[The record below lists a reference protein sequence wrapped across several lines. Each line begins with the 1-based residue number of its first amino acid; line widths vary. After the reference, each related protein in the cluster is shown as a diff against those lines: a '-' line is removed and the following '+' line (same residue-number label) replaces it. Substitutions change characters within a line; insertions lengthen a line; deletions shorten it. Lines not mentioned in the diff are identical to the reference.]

1 MSVNIKY
8 KNNSIATLTDTG
20 TKTLKTSGKYC
31 EADIIVENTKDGGG
45 GGGIEVPTG
54 YKVST
59 GSYTPSTEG
68 TGVLH
73 TIKIASSLPY
83 NLPCRMFCIYREDGF
98 DASGSD
104 AGRYLT
110 FYAGAIGNSIESSAG
125 SCIYRRNNTAGNFEG
140 NGGVDT
146 INSFKYGLPP
156 TNSTIRDNCFVRSI
170 ADNGNLTF
178 STYGIITLE
187 SGKTYKWFALLP
199 SNAEV

>member
-45 GGGIEVPTG
+45 GGIEVPTG

-68 TGVLH
+68 AGALH
-73 TIKIASSLPY
+73 TIKIASSVPY
-83 NLPCRMFCIYREDGF
+83 AFPCRMFCIYREDGF
-98 DASGSD
+98 DASGSN
-104 AGRYLT
+104 AARYLT
-110 FYAGAIGNSIESSAG
+110 FYAGAIGNSTTSSSG
-125 SCIYRRNNTAGNFEG
+125 SCIYRSNNTSGNFTG
-140 NGGVDT
+140 SGGVETD
-146 INSFKYGLPP
+146 NSANYGLPL
-156 TNSTIRDNCFVRSI
+156 TRDATRTNCFVRSI
-170 ADNGNLTF
+170 MSDGSLTF

>member
-8 KNNSIATLTDTG
+8 KNNSIATMSDTG

-45 GGGIEVPTG
+45 GIEVPTG
-54 YKVST
+54 YKLST
-59 GSYTPSTEG
+59 GSYTPITEG
-68 TGVLH
+68 TDVTH

-83 NLPCRMFCIYREDGF
+83 ELPCRMFCIYREDGF

-104 AGRYLT
+104 ARRYLT
-110 FYAGAIGNSIESSAG
+110 FYAGAIGDSVQSSAG
-125 SCIYRRNNTAGNFEG
+125 SCIYRRNNTSGNFEG
-140 NGGVDT
+140 GGGVET
-146 INSFKYGLPP
+146 NNSKDYGLPVS
-156 TNSTIRDNCFVRSI
+156 NSTTRTNCFVREIDS
-170 ADNGNLTF
+170 NGNLTF
-178 STYGIITLE
+178 STYGIVTLE